1 MMTSYYWG
9 LHFFP
14 VLFYIFYPHFLLFLV
29 VRGLG
34 SWIGLLGLGLLGD
47 RNWGLWCG
55 AFWVLWGGLWGWGSL
70 YKQRRIHLGIKM
82 VLLGY
87 FSGYSI
93 DQFLKIDI
101 DLLLQPIRILIFC
114 LHPKVTSQKL
124 LSPGEATRNTI
135 TILRLEH
142 FKNYFTPRIFQ
153 FVVNT
158 S

>member
-1 MMTSYYWG
+1 
-9 LHFFP
+9 
-14 VLFYIFYPHFLLFLV
+14 
-29 VRGLG
+29 
-34 SWIGLLGLGLLGD
+34 
-47 RNWGLWCG
+47 
-55 AFWVLWGGLWGWGSL
+55 
-70 YKQRRIHLGIKM
+70 M